1 LFALDSRVHDIWKVA
16 QMTETTFHVQRR
28 LDAGGAGFLAS
39 TLGLALVATAILAVG
54 VPYAAAG
61 NNETS
66 ITSISGAHPGVL
78 ASEHSNST
86 NLDKKFKGNLPIS
99 ELTQDEA
106 IMHAM
111 NRLGYGPRP
120 GDVERIRKMGLEKW
134 IDQQLHPDSIDD
146 AAFEQRLQRYPTLNM
161 SAKKLIE
168 EYPQPGQV
176 IKKEGITKE
185 EYEQEMKERQRAA
198 ESQVIVTG
206 NENLDKAQQQ
216 LAKLQGP
223 GRIVAELSMAKVDRA
238 VYSNRQLQTV
248 MEDFWF
254 NHFNVFANKAEDK
267 WLLTSYVRDTIRPHT
282 MGKFEDLLL
291 ATAKS
296 PAMLIYLDNFQSADP
311 NAVRRMD
318 AEKAMRARY
327 GGAFAGGVAPTPGTF
342 PGPAT
347 SSPAAGAA
355 APAQKQERGLN
366 ENYGREV
373 MELHTVGV
381 DGGYT
386 QQDVIQMAECL
397 TGWTVREP
405 RKNPEFFYDDRI
417 HAQGKK
423 VVMGRT
429 FSYGGEKDGEEA
441 LKMLANHP
449 NTATFISTELA
460 RHFVSDNPPPALIL
474 RMSAEY
480 SATQGDIRSVL
491 KTMIYS
497 PEFWSKETYRAK
509 VKTPY
514 ELVASTARALN
525 AEVTITLPMAQWIG
539 RMGEPLFLCQPPNG
553 YSDKAETWVNTGAL
567 LNRLNFALSFAGD
580 KVAGATVDLKSMLG
594 NEAVRDPNATLSQA
608 IGAFL
613 GDQIAE
619 QTRETLKARLNDPQ
633 ILQARLDDPV
643 KQVNEGLIAGLVL
656 GAPEFQRR

>member
-1 LFALDSRVHDIWKVA
+1 MNKTKFS
-16 QMTETTFHVQRR
+16 VQRR
-28 LDAGGAGFLAS
+28 LDTGGASFLAAM
-39 TLGLALVATAILAVG
+39 LGVALAGVAVLAVPDANARNEE
-54 VPYAAAG
+54 VHAA
-61 NNETS
+61 N
-66 ITSISGAHPGVL
+66 ISGALPGLL
-78 ASEHSNST
+78 AGEDSNST
-86 NLDKKFKGNLPIS
+86 KLDKKFKGKLPITQ
-99 ELTQDEA
+99 LTEDEA

-134 IDQQLHPDSIDD
+134 IDQQLHPESIDD
-146 AAFEQRLQRYPTLNM
+146 SALDQRMQRYPTLNL

-185 EYEQEMKERQRAA
+185 EYEQQMKVKQRDA

-238 VYSNRQLQTV
+238 VYSNRQLQAV

-296 PAMLIYLDNFQSADP
+296 PAMLIYLDNSQSADP
-311 NAVRRMD
+311 IAVRRME
-318 AEKAMRARY
+318 AEKEMRRARY

-347 SSPAAGAA
+347 SSPGTGAA
-355 APAQKQERGLN
+355 APAKKQERGLN

-397 TGWTVREP
+397 TGWTVHEP
-405 RKNPEFFYDDRI
+405 RKDPEFFFDDRI

-423 VVMGRT
+423 VVMGRA

-449 NTATFISTELA
+449 NTAKFISTELA
-460 RHFVSDNPPPALIL
+460 RHFVSDNPPAALVQ
-474 RMSAEY
+474 RMSIEY

-491 KTMIYS
+491 KAMIYS

-525 AEVTITLPMAQWIG
+525 AEVTITLPMAQWVG

-567 LNRLNFALSFAGD
+567 LNRLNFALSLAGD
-580 KVAGATVDLKSMLG
+580 KVAGATVDLKSVLG
-594 NEAVRDPNATLSQA
+594 DAALRDPNAALSQS
-608 IGAFL
+608 IDAFL
-613 GDQIAE
+613 GDQIGE
-619 QTRETLKARLNDPQ
+619 QTRATLAARLNDPQ
-633 ILQARLDDPV
+633 ILQASLDDPV
-643 KQVNEGLIAGLVL
+643 KQVNQGLIAGLVL

>member
-1 LFALDSRVHDIWKVA
+1 
-16 QMTETTFHVQRR
+16 
-28 LDAGGAGFLAS
+28 
-39 TLGLALVATAILAVG
+39 
-54 VPYAAAG
+54 
-61 NNETS
+61 
-66 ITSISGAHPGVL
+66 
-78 ASEHSNST
+78 
-86 NLDKKFKGNLPIS
+86 
-99 ELTQDEA
+99 
-106 IMHAM
+106 
-111 NRLGYGPRP
+111 
-120 GDVERIRKMGLEKW
+120 MGLEKW
-134 IDQQLHPDSIDD
+134 IDQQLEPDSIDD
-146 AAFEQRLQRYPTLNM
+146 SALDQRLQRYPTLNM

-185 EYEQEMKERQRAA
+185 EYQQQLKAKQRDA
-198 ESQVIVTG
+198 ESHVIVTG
-206 NENLDKAQQQ
+206 NENLDKAKQQ

-238 VYSNRQLQTV
+238 VYSNRQLQAV

-267 WLLTSYVRDTIRPHT
+267 WLLTSYVRDAIRPHT

-318 AEKAMRARY
+318 AEKAMRRARY
-327 GGAFAGGVAPTPGTF
+327 SGTFAGGVPSTPGTF
-342 PGPAT
+342 PGPGT
-347 SSPAAGAA
+347 PSPGTVA
-355 APAQKQERGLN
+355 APAKKQERGLN

-386 QQDVIQMAECL
+386 QQDVIQMVECL

-405 RKNPEFFYDDRI
+405 RKDPSFFYDDRI

-423 VVMGRT
+423 VVMGLA
-429 FSYGGEKDGEEA
+429 FSYGGQKDGEEA
-441 LKMLANHP
+441 LRMLANHP
-449 NTATFISTELA
+449 STAEFISTELA
-460 RHFVSDNPPPALIL
+460 RHFVSDNPPPALVE
-474 RMSAEY
+474 RMAVEY
-480 SATQGDIRSVL
+480 SVTQGDIRSIL

-525 AEVTITLPMAQWIG
+525 AEVTITLPMAQWVG

-567 LNRLNFALSFAGD
+567 LNRLNFALSLAGD
-580 KVAGATVDLKSMLG
+580 KMAGATVDLKSMLG
-594 NEAVRDPNATLSQA
+594 DAALRDPNAALSES
-608 IGAFL
+608 IDAFL

-619 QTRETLKARLNDPQ
+619 QTRATLSARLNDPQ
-633 ILQARLDDPV
+633 ILQASLDDPV
-643 KQVNEGLIAGLVL
+643 KQVNQGLIAGLVL

>member
-1 LFALDSRVHDIWKVA
+1 MNKR
-16 QMTETTFHVQRR
+16 TFPVQKR
-28 LDAGGAGFLAS
+28 LDAGGVGLLAA
-39 TLGLALVATAILAVG
+39 TLGVALAAVAILAVG
-54 VPYAAAG
+54 VSNANAG
-61 NNETS
+61 NEESREAS
-66 ITSISGAHPGVL
+66 IFAWHPGAI

-86 NLDKKFKGNLPIS
+86 NLDKKFKGKLPITQ
-99 ELTQDEA
+99 LTEDEA
-106 IMHAM
+106 IMHTM

-134 IDQQLHPDSIDD
+134 IDQQLQPDSIDD
-146 AAFEQRLQRYPTLNM
+146 SALDQRLQRYPTLNL

-185 EYEQEMKERQRAA
+185 EYEQQLKAKQRDA

-238 VYSNRQLQTV
+238 VYSNRQLQAV

-296 PAMLIYLDNFQSADP
+296 PAMLIYLDNSQSADP

-318 AEKAMRARY
+318 AEKAMRRARY

-342 PGPAT
+342 PGPVT
-347 SSPAAGAA
+347 SSPGTGAA
-355 APAQKQERGLN
+355 APAKKQERGLN

-397 TGWTVREP
+397 TGWTVHEP
-405 RKNPEFFYDDRI
+405 RKNPEFFFDDRI

-423 VVMGRT
+423 VVMGRVFNT
-429 FSYGGEKDGEEA
+429 GGERDGEEA

-449 NTATFISTELA
+449 NTAKFISTELA
-460 RHFVSDNPPPALIL
+460 RHFVSDNPPPALVE
-474 RMSAEY
+474 RMAVEY
-480 SATQGDIRSVL
+480 SATQGDTRSVL

-525 AEVTITLPMAQWIG
+525 AEVTITLPMSQWVG

-567 LNRLNFALSFAGD
+567 LNRLNFALSLAGD

-594 NEAVRDPNATLSQA
+594 DAALRDPNAALSQS
-608 IGAFL
+608 IDAFL

-619 QTRETLKARLNDPQ
+619 QTRATLSARLNDPQ
-633 ILQARLDDPV
+633 ILQASLDDPV
-643 KQVNEGLIAGLVL
+643 KQVNQGLIAGLVL

>member
-1 LFALDSRVHDIWKVA
+1 MKKKFRMRK
-16 QMTETTFHVQRR
+16 R
-28 LDAGGAGFLAS
+28 LDVCGAGFLAS
-39 TLGLALVATAILAVG
+39 TLTIALAAVAFFAVG
-54 VPYAAAG
+54 VPYASAGIEETRSKSNSGERPAAVAG
-61 NNETS
+61 
-66 ITSISGAHPGVL
+66 
-78 ASEHSNST
+78 EHSKST
-86 NLDKKFKGNLPIS
+86 VLDKKFKGKLPIT
-99 ELTQDEA
+99 ELTEDEA

-120 GDVERIRKMGLEKW
+120 GDVEYIRKTGLEKW
-134 IDQQLHPDSIDD
+134 VDQQLHPESINDSALD
-146 AAFEQRLQRYPTLNM
+146 QRLQRYPTLNL

-176 IKKEGITKE
+176 IKKEGITKQ
-185 EYEQEMKERQRAA
+185 EYEQRIKEKQRDA

-238 VYSNRQLQTV
+238 VYSNRQLQVV

-254 NHFNVFANKAEDK
+254 NHFNVFAQKAEDK
-267 WLLTSYVRDTIRPHT
+267 WLLPAYVRETIRPRT

-296 PAMLIYLDNFQSADP
+296 PAMLIYLDNFESADP
-311 NAVRRMD
+311 DAVRRME
-318 AEKAMRARY
+318 AEKAMRRARY
-327 GGAFAGGVAPTPGTF
+327 GGAFAGGDMPTPGTF
-342 PGPAT
+342 PGPVTSTSVPGAT
-347 SSPAAGAA
+347 PGAA
-355 APAQKQERGLN
+355 AKKQERGLN

-386 QQDVIQMAECL
+386 QQDVVQMAKCL
-397 TGWTVREP
+397 TGWTVRAP
-405 RKNPEFFYDDRI
+405 RKDPEFFFDDRI

-429 FSYGGEKDGEEA
+429 FSYGGQKDGEEA

-460 RHFVSDNPPPALIL
+460 RHFVSDNPPPALVE
-474 RMSAEY
+474 RMAAEY
-480 SATQGDIRSVL
+480 SARQGDIRSVL

-497 PEFWSKETYRAK
+497 PEFWSKEAYRAK

-525 AEVTITLPMAQWIG
+525 AEVTITLPTAQWVA
-539 RMGEPLFLCQPPNG
+539 RMGEPLFLCQTPNG

-567 LNRLNFALSFAGD
+567 LNRLNFALSFATD
-580 KVAGATVDLKSMLG
+580 KVAGATVDLKSTLG
-594 NEAVRDPNATLSQA
+594 AKAAQDPNATLAKA
-608 IGAFL
+608 INDFL
-613 GDQIAE
+613 GDQIAQ
-619 QTRETLKARLNDPQ
+619 QTRETLVSRLNDPQ
-633 ILQARLDDPV
+633 ILQASLDDPV

>member
-1 LFALDSRVHDIWKVA
+1 MK
-16 QMTETTFHVQRR
+16 QKTFRMDKR
-28 LDAGGAGFLAS
+28 LDPAGAALLAS
-39 TLGLALVATAILAVG
+39 TVGVTFALVALLAMG
-54 VPYAAAG
+54 VPYADAGEEAA
-61 NNETS
+61 NVTS
-66 ITSISGAHPGVL
+66 DSADRRGTLVD
-78 ASEHSNST
+78 EHSKSIP
-86 NLDKKFKGNLPIS
+86 LDKKFKGKLPIT
-99 ELTQDEA
+99 ELTEDEA

-120 GDVERIRKMGLEKW
+120 GDPERIRKMGLEKW
-134 IDQQLHPDSIDD
+134 IDQQLHPDSMDD
-146 AAFEQRLQRYPTLNM
+146 SALEQRLQRYPTLNLPV
-161 SAKKLIE
+161 KKLIR

-176 IKKEGITKE
+176 IKKEGISKE
-185 EYEQEMKERQRAA
+185 EYAQRIKEKQRDA

-238 VYSNRQLQTV
+238 IYSNRQLQTV

-296 PAMLIYLDNFQSADP
+296 PAMLIYLDNSQSADP
-311 NAVRRMD
+311 AAVRRMD
-318 AEKAMRARY
+318 AEKAMRRARY
-327 GGAFAGGVAPTPGTF
+327 GEAFAGGAAPTPGTF
-342 PGPAT
+342 PAPAT
-347 SSPAAGAA
+347 SPSAPGAGAA
-355 APAQKQERGLN
+355 AAKKPERGLN

-386 QQDVIQMAECL
+386 QRDVIQMAECL

-405 RKNPEFFYDDRI
+405 RKDPEFFYDDRI
-417 HAQGKK
+417 HAQGRK

-429 FSYGGEKDGEEA
+429 FSYGGQKDGEEA
-441 LKMLANHP
+441 LKMLANHA
-449 NTATFISTELA
+449 NTAKFISTELA
-460 RHFVSDNPPPALIL
+460 RHFVADDPPAALVQ
-474 RMSAEY
+474 RMAAEY
-480 SATQGDIRSVL
+480 SATQGDTRSVL

-497 PEFWSKETYRAK
+497 PEFWSRESYRAK

-525 AEVTITLPMAQWIG
+525 AEVTITLPTSQWVARI
-539 RMGEPLFLCQPPNG
+539 GEPLFLCQTPNG

-567 LNRLNFALSFAGD
+567 LNRLNFALSFATD
-580 KVAGATVDLKSMLG
+580 KVAGATVDLKSRLG
-594 NEAVRDPNATLSQA
+594 AQAARDPNVTLAQAIDDFLGNQIADQTRATLA
-608 IGAFL
+608 
-613 GDQIAE
+613 
-619 QTRETLKARLNDPQ
+619 ARLNDPQ
-633 ILQARLDDPV
+633 ILQASLDDPV

-656 GAPEFQRR
+656 GTPEFQRR